1 MHTTFGHSIKSQ
13 IAALVLTVLA
23 STTLLI
29 GTVGPATQLA
39 DRSTPSVRQ
48 MA

>member
-1 MHTTFGHSIKSQ
+1 MTNTFGHSIKSQ
-13 IAALVLTVLA
+13 IAAIALTVIA

-29 GTVGPATQLA
+29 GAVGPATQLA
-39 DRSTPSVRQ
+39 NPSTPSVRP